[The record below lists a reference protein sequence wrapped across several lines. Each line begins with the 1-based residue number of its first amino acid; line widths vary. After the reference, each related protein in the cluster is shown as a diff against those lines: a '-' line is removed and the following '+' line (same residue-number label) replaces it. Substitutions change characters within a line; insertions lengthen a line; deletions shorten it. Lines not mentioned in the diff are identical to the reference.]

1 MGLESG
7 SGDVIQNVEVSKT
20 DEPAVTGLGTL
31 PRWAKTTFVIL
42 FVIHLL
48 DYLDRNILTSLQP
61 QIRESVG
68 GMNGDNANARWGTL
82 ATVFLVSFSL
92 FSPVMG
98 WLGDRYRRMW
108 LLAGG
113 VGVWSLAT
121 IGSGLATDYVHLLL
135 ARSVLGIGEAT
146 YGVIATTVLC
156 DLFRADQRSRM
167 MSAFYLAMPLG
178 AAMGIVLGPIIAKNY
193 GGWHNAFFLVGA
205 PGMVAALIVF
215 FLPEPIRGASEGVDT
230 KRLLEQEKAG
240 TTREDYVDL
249 MVNSSYTYSVFGMA
263 VYTFAIGGLLVW
275 IPAYLFNTRMIPQET
290 ATQYLGVV
298 TLLAS
303 IIGMTTGG
311 WLADRL
317 ARTNPGALFIVPGMA
332 MLCSIP
338 FVILALLSKNHAVI
352 YGSIF
357 AAEALMFV
365 NTGPCMAIVANVVQ
379 PNLRAAAFAISYA
392 AAHFLGDIWSPW
404 LIGYAADL
412 FGQPDTMKS
421 SIGQFLTTIGAEPT
435 QLPGQH
441 PENIVAGLLLV
452 VPALL
457 LSGVVFLA
465 GARHLPREMA
475 LMKAKLKAPPAHPAQ
490 NGTSLE

>member
-1 MGLESG
+1 MVPNADLA
-7 SGDVIQNVEVSKT
+7 T
-20 DEPAVTGLGTL
+20 RDERSTGISRSIPRLALFTFAV
-31 PRWAKTTFVIL
+31 L

-68 GMNGDNANARWGTL
+68 GMNGGDANARWGML

-108 LLAGG
+108 LLAAG
-113 VGVWSLAT
+113 VAVWSLAT
-121 IGSGLATDYVHLLL
+121 IGSGLARDFSHLVL
-135 ARSVLGIGEAT
+135 ARSLLGIGEAT
-146 YGVIATTVLC
+146 YGVIATTILC
-156 DLFRADQRSRM
+156 DLFRADLRSRV

-178 AAMGIVLGPIIAKNY
+178 SAMGIVLGPIIAKNY
-193 GGWHNAFFLVGA
+193 GWHNAFFLVGA
-205 PGMVAALIVF
+205 PGLIAALLVL
-215 FLPEPIRGASEGVDT
+215 FLPEPIRGASEGVDAR
-230 KRLLEQEKAG
+230 RLKEQEDAG
-240 TTREDYVDL
+240 TTREDYIDL

-275 IPAYLFNTRMIPQET
+275 IPAYLFNTRSMDQER
-290 ATQYLGVV
+290 ATQYLGVA
-298 TLLAS
+298 TLAAS

-311 WLADRL
+311 WLADKL
-317 ARTNPGALFIVPGMA
+317 AKTRPGALFIVPGLA

-338 FVILALLSKNHAVI
+338 FVIIALLSRSEPVI
-352 YGSIF
+352 FGCIF

-365 NTGPCMAIVANVVQ
+365 NTGPCMAIIANVVQ

-392 AAHFLGDIWSPW
+392 AAHFLGDIWSPL
-404 LIGYAADL
+404 LIGKAADL

-421 SIGQFLTTIGAEPT
+421 SIGQLLAAIGALPT
-435 QLPGQH
+435 QKAGQH

-475 LMKAKLKAPPAHPAQ
+475 LMKAKLKAPPAHPASPPL
-490 NGTSLE
+490 G